1 VCSQGEFDR
10 SLIVHVVL
18 KVALYVLM
26 PLLWGLGVEFVF
38 ERLRRRRGK
47 PAREETVGPY
57 DWVI

>member
-1 VCSQGEFDR
+1 
-10 SLIVHVVL
+10 VHVVL